1 MRGRAKFWM
10 EPRSNPDIT
19 MGAPL
24 YRGTPPDIVIKRDGS
39 PLELRLDLANK
50 SPTGF
55 SWGYLGSGPAQLAL
69 AILADY
75 ADDETALRYYQRF
88 KELVI
93 CALPQR
99 GAWTLTAAHIET
111 ALRLLKERD
120 NRDVSAITEN
130 VHGCEYR
137 HGDSTP

>member
-1 MRGRAKFWM
+1 MSGRAKFWM
-10 EPRSNPDIT
+10 ASRSNSDIT
-19 MGAPL
+19 VGVPL
-24 YRGTPPDIVIKRDGS
+24 YRGAPPDIVIKSNGA
-39 PLELRLDLANK
+39 PLDPRLDLANK

-93 CALPQR
+93 CSLPQR

-111 ALRLLKERD
+111 ALCLLKERD
-120 NRDVSAITEN
+120 NKDVSTITEN
-130 VHGCEYR
+130 VHGCE
-137 HGDSTP
+137 HGYSDSAP